1 MYLYMWYACV
11 HVTMYLYVFIC
22 IYLYISITYILC
34 MYMCIVCVLC
44 MCVNIAPYYDVI
56 CSWGGNVEK
65 LMKEN
70 RDRRAKNNCTLKNKE

>member
-1 MYLYMWYACV
+1 MHVCMLPCTYMC
-11 HVTMYLYVFIC
+11 LYVC

-34 MYMCIVCVLC
+34 MYMCIVCVLY

-65 LMKEN
+65 LMEEN